1 VSDASAQ
8 QIQGMLSPEESA
20 LLLIVPVT
28 DAPEMDTALKDAHAR
43 DVAVIEI
50 IPVP

>member
-1 VSDASAQ
+1 
-8 QIQGMLSPEESA
+8 MLSPEESA

-28 DAPEMDTALKDAHAR
+28 DAPEMSTAMKDAKAT

-50 IPVP
+50 VPVP